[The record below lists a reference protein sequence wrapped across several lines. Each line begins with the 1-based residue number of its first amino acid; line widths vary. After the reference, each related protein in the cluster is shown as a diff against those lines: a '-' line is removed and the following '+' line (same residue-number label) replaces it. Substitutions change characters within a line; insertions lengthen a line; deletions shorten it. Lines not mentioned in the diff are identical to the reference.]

1 MRKIFVFIA
10 LISTISAHA
19 YDLLQ
24 EVRYTQGPEIRSR
37 SKSQFGVGLVSSFD
51 SEAHIP
57 INFQGQLSKY
67 LELGGK
73 VLMETTE
80 GKNWRGNIDVGGKV
94 MFTEGSYIALDG
106 YFGINRDNGGAL
118 AFTYGNRH
126 TVAKNFFVD
135 YEARAAI
142 GDAVVY
148 NDGWFKLAAGVM
160 PTLRFGEPVAIS
172 IELNT
177 SGTVNELDDDYK
189 MDLIPRL
196 DINFGAVTIRGEYNI
211 AILMEDN
218 NTQNVIGLYI
228 LYGF

>member
-1 MRKIFVFIA
+1 MRKLLVLFILFA
-10 LISTISAHA
+10 SLIANAH
-19 YDLLQ
+19 DLLQ
-24 EVRYTQGPEIRSR
+24 EVRYTIGPEFHSR

-57 INFQGQLSKY
+57 VNFQGQLSKY

-80 GKNWRGNIDVGGKV
+80 GKEWRGNIDVGGKI
-94 MFTEGSYIALDG
+94 FFSSGSFIAIDG

-118 AFTYGNRH
+118 ALTYGNRH
-126 TVAKNFFVD
+126 NVAKNFYMD
-135 YEARAAI
+135 YEARAAY

-148 NDGWFKLAAGVM
+148 PDGLFKLAAGVI
-160 PTLRFGEPVAIS
+160 PTLRFGNPVTAS

-177 SGTVNELDDDYK
+177 SGTVDKLKHDYK

-196 DINFGAVTIRGEYNI
+196 DVNFGAVTIRGEYNI
-211 AILMEDN
+211 AILLEDN
-218 NTQNVIGLYI
+218 NTRNIIGLYI